1 MVLRTIIQWRRLSCN
16 TPMQVE
22 EMENK
27 RQHKLIFIIVCLI
40 AIGILAVVTLACT
53 GVVSVKHCSFS
64 IDWKWDFWNCL
75 ESVGTI
81 VATFIALFGFNLK
94 EIREKRWAAAKV
106 VSSWISEENKPNK
119 VCAGQV

>member
-1 MVLRTIIQWRRLSCN
+1 MLRDLVRGHRCGEVQVHRALSFLGAEHVIILSFGL
-16 TPMQVE
+16 Q
-22 EMENK
+22 ENV
-27 RQHKLIFIIVCLI
+27 RSPLSIVCLI

-81 VATFIALFGFNLK
+81 VATFTALFGFNLK
-94 EIREKRWAAAKV
+94 GIGEKQPV
-106 VSSWISEENKPNK
+106 IYL
-119 VCAGQV
+119 

>member
-1 MVLRTIIQWRRLSCN
+1 MVLRTIMQWRRLWCN

-40 AIGILAVVTLACT
+40 AVGILAVVTLACT

-81 VATFIALFGFNLK
+81 GATFIALFGFNLK
-94 EIREKRWAAAKV
+94 EIREKRWAVAKV
-106 VSSWISEENKPNK
+106 VSS
-119 VCAGQV
+119 